1 MRPLFIGILL
11 FLIWSTLATWYYVCR
26 INHYCGGPEVSQ
38 EVPSEE
44 PQTEP
49 DTASVAETEAEEELM
64 PPLPETLIIHFA
76 FDRSDFKSSEEITE
90 FLSEFTSYIE
100 KVPDSMID
108 ITGYT
113 DAVGTESYNLAL
125 GISRAESI
133 KSYFVRQGVPAE
145 KIMTHSLGE
154 STPVADNTTPQG
166 RAENRRSEITV
177 KNQ

>member
-11 FLIWSTLATWYYVCR
+11 FLIWSSLATWYYVCR

-38 EVPSEE
+38 EVSQQE
-44 PQTEP
+44 PQPEP
-49 DTASVAETEAEEELM
+49 DTASVAESEAEEELL
-64 PPLPETLIIHFA
+64 PSLPETLIIHFA
-76 FDRSDFKSSEEITE
+76 FDRSDFKSSDEITE
-90 FLSEFTSYIE
+90 FLSECISYIE

-108 ITGYT
+108 VTGYT

-125 GISRAESI
+125 GMSRAESI

-145 KIMTHSLGE
+145 RIATLSLGE
-154 STPVADNTTPQG
+154 STPVADNATSQG